1 MTKPV
6 TRKMA
11 VDCLLSRF
19 FHESMTLFAG
29 NERLG
34 HAWLICGICQF
45 PIKAGQ
51 RLDFDHIHA
60 DIFDGP
66 HEYENL
72 RPLHFECHKDK
83 TARDIK
89 ANAKVKRLANPMPS
103 KHPMKSSGRKLQSR
117 PFAKRGK

>member
-6 TRKMA
+6 TRKLA
-11 VDCLLSRF
+11 VDCLLDRVIGWYG
-19 FHESMTLFAG
+19 TLPCSVCKQP
-29 NERLG
+29 L
-34 HAWLICGICQF
+34 L
-45 PIKAGQ
+45 PGQ
-51 RLDFDHIHA
+51 NIHFDHIHA

-89 ANAKVKRLANPMPS
+89 ANAKVKRLANPKPS
-103 KHPMKSSGRKLQSR
+103 RHPMKSSGRKLQSK
-117 PFAKRGK
+117 PFAKRAK